1 MKRGAARRRVNV
13 GLGVAVAALALP
25 ACAISTDPTPRDVA
39 SQELT
44 PAVGPDAE
52 PIRAEGTVRVY
63 LESVDDLGTGRVR
76 LRAVNRDVTES
87 ADAVIAALLAGPSR
101 QEVNDQLRS
110 AIPVDVQVRSITTN
124 GTTLL
129 IDLSSEFADLAGAN
143 LVTAVAQIVLT
154 ATELNNVDEVLLLVE
169 GEDPQWPNA
178 AGVLR
183 PGALTRFDYIELL
196 DWAQP
201 AYPAVPSGTP

>member
-1 MKRGAARRRVNV
+1 V
-13 GLGVAVAALALP
+13 GPGVRITAAALALC
-25 ACAISTDPTPRDVA
+25 ACAISTDPTPRDVP

-44 PAVGPDAE
+44 PAVGPAQ

-63 LESVDDLGTGRVR
+63 LESVDDAGTGGVR

-87 ADAVIAALLAGPSR
+87 PDAVIAALLVGPSR

-110 AIPVDVQVRSITTN
+110 AIPVGVQVRSITTT
-124 GTTLL
+124 GTTLI
-129 IDLSSEFADLAGAN
+129 IDLSREFADLAGAN

-178 AGVLR
+178 AGALR

-196 DWAQP
+196 EWAQP
-201 AYPAVPSGTP
+201 AYPAVPSATS